1 MVLDEKG
8 GAAALVVGIVLGA
21 IGIALLASRAK
32 PKCPACKNVVE
43 KGEPACVSCGAW
55 LAWK

>member
-1 MVLDEKG
+1 MV
-8 GAAALVVGIVLGA
+8 AGIVLGA

-43 KGEPACVSCGAW
+43 KGEPACVSCGVW
-55 LAWK
+55 LKWK